1 MKTIIVVKEHS
12 TMPPRVQQIG
22 NEVLLL
28 KEAAFENINSYVQ
41 ENKPDLVI
49 FINFDTT
56 IPKDWDQ
63 RLPKNTNYILFQNIN
78 NLELPQIILYLT
90 SITNSFSS
98 TILLRDTL
106 ISDSITYILKNLNNP
121 NLTIDHVSSEFSL
134 APRMYSKRFKEYT
147 SIYFKEFLIKAR
159 MIQAKK
165 LLIQNLPVTTVCLD
179 TGYED
184 LTHFS
189 RMFKKTYGITPS
201 KYKKSKKQTT
211 TLPKAEY

>member
-1 MKTIIVVKEHS
+1 MVKEHS
-12 TMPPRVQQIG
+12 IMTPCATHIG
-22 NEVLLL
+22 NDVLLL
-28 KEAAFENINSYVQ
+28 KEEVFENIISYVL
-41 ENKPDLVI
+41 EKIPDLVI

-63 RLPKNTNYILFQNIN
+63 RLPKKTNYILFQNIN
-78 NLELPQIILYLT
+78 KLELPQIILYLT

-98 TILLRDTL
+98 TNLLKDTL

-121 NLTIDHVSSEFSL
+121 NLTINHVASKFSL

-165 LLIQNLPVTTVCLD
+165 LLIQNVPVTTVCFD

-189 RMFKKTYGITPS
+189 RMFKKNYGITPS
-201 KYKKSKKQTT
+201 KYKKRKKHTT